1 MPRGPKKRLGRPPAT
16 DSEETRRRII
26 ETAQQCFGELGY
38 EKATNNDIAERIGLT
53 SGSIYHHF
61 GAKAELYLVVCDHAA
76 AMILERLEKA
86 VALKEGFVERLIA
99 VLDAAIELNREQ
111 PSLSHFLVNASSD
124 ARRNPELASGVE
136 QCMGGIATFLAGL
149 VEQGMADGEINPGTS
164 PESVVGLMQA
174 LVLGL
179 GQFATMA
186 PLDLHTAVMVE
197 CERMIAGTLFKT
209 PAAAV
214 KAPSRR
220 RRAVS
225 N

>member
-1 MPRGPKKRLGRPPAT
+1 VPRGPKKRLGRTPAT
-16 DSEETRRRII
+16 DSEETRRRIV

-38 EKATNNDIAERIGLT
+38 EKATNNDIADRIGLT

-61 GAKAELYLVVCDHAA
+61 GAKSELYLVVCEHAA
-76 AMILERLEKA
+76 VLILDRLEKA
-86 VALKEGFVERLIA
+86 TALKQGFVDKLIA

-124 ARRNPELASGVE
+124 ARRYPELAPGVE
-136 QCMGGIATFLAGL
+136 HCMGGIAGFLARL
-149 VEQGMADGEINPGTS
+149 VEEGTAAGEISPGTS

-186 PLDLHTAVMVE
+186 PLELHTAVMVE
-197 CERMIAGTLFKT
+197 CERMIAGTLFKA
-209 PAAAV
+209 PAAV
-214 KAPSRR
+214 KTGGGK
-220 RRAVS
+220 RRAV
-225 N
+225 NN